1 MCLMIGLL
9 SHFSCEDLGF
19 FALIEKETI
28 GSARMVFNYFVIWL
42 DILLINSY
50 LSAFIFKLFK

>member
-1 MCLMIGLL
+1 MIGLL

-19 FALIEKETI
+19 FALIEAETI
-28 GSARMVFNYFVIWL
+28 GSALMVFNYFVIWL